1 MPHSLRDLFIE
12 ELQDLHSAEQQI
24 IDALPQLGAAAS
36 APDLKRAFNEHLEQ
50 TRVQRERLELILKG
64 LNAQPAG
71 HHCEGMEGL
80 IKEGRERL
88 RQDSPSDVKDAA
100 LISAAQRVEH
110 YEIAG
115 YGTARTYA
123 RLLGDWES
131 ERLLQQTLD
140 EEGATDHRLS
150 DLATSGINQDAGQH
164 AADAS
169 GRDWSRLRYLDIDD
183 LDDSTFN
190 YRDLSVR
197 NRTNDDL
204 GSLDGFIV
212 EAASG
217 RPFYYVVDSGGWFM
231 GRRYLIP
238 VGKARFEATR
248 KALVVDIDRNAI
260 KSYPEFSTNAF
271 MAMSDDEVRRYER
284 RVLHTINPNA
294 AASTTYWESYDRLP
308 EYSQPDWLRPTARP
322 RAQRPIGSIGSPESD
337 WRGIS
342 GRTSDRGTSTSD
354 WSPAA
359 TVRTPD
365 GRLEEHVVAQQD
377 AAAEKEAW
385 MKEPRDNTRDD
396 AGQPMRQ
403 ERTPERIDR
412 DDDMA
417 R

>member
-12 ELQDLHSAEQQI
+12 ELQDLYSAERQI
-24 IDALPQLGAAAS
+24 IDVLPGLAAAVTS
-36 APDLKRAFNEHLEQ
+36 PDLKRAFTEHLEQ
-50 TRVQRERLELILKG
+50 TTVQRERLELILKS
-64 LNAQPAG
+64 LNVQPGG
-71 HHCEGMEGL
+71 HHCQGMEGL

-140 EEGATDHRLS
+140 EEGAADHRLS
-150 DLATSGINQDAGQH
+150 ELATSGINQQ
-164 AADAS
+164 ADAHDPAVDE
-169 GRDWSRLRYLDIDD
+169 RRWSRLRYLDADD
-183 LDDSTFN
+183 LDDSSFN
-190 YRDLSVR
+190 YRDLTVR
-197 NRTNDDL
+197 NRNNDDL
-204 GSLDGFIV
+204 GLLDGLIV

-217 RPFYYVVDSGGWFM
+217 RPYYYVIDSGGWFM
-231 GRRYLIP
+231 GRRYLVP
-238 VGKARFEATR
+238 VGKASFEATR
-248 KALVVDIDRNAI
+248 NALVVDMDRETI
-260 KSYPEFSTNAF
+260 RSYPEFSTSAF

-294 AASTTYWESYDRLP
+294 SASTRYWESYDRLP

-322 RAQRPIGSIGSPESD
+322 PAGRRAGLASPGTE
-337 WRGIS
+337 WRGAA
-342 GRTSDRGTSTSD
+342 GRTSDRGVSTTD

-365 GRLEEHVVAQQD
+365 GRLEEHVVAQQEEWVRD
-377 AAAEKEAW
+377 
-385 MKEPRDNTRDD
+385 PRDNTRDD
-396 AGQPMRQ
+396 AGQAIRDDRPPQ
-403 ERTPERIDR
+403 RIDH
-412 DDDMA
+412 DDDLA